1 MNSDEGTTA
10 KNDRTPANSGAAQ
23 PSSTSE
29 IGQTQGDG
37 PRNRVDFFTENFLL
51 INVKVKEHEA
61 VTREQLI
68 QAIDQALEKTPDIP
82 FFGEHRRTPEGEARK
97 EAQPPSS
104 SGGPCKDE
112 AFLMLV
118 RQEGF

>member
-1 MNSDEGTTA
+1 MHNDEGTTA
-10 KNDRTPANSGAAQ
+10 ENDRTPVNPGAAQ
-23 PSSTSE
+23 PPSTAE
-29 IGQTQGDG
+29 VAQTQGDG
-37 PRNRVDFFTENFLL
+37 PRKLVDFFTENFLL
-51 INVKVKEHEA
+51 INVNVKEHEG

-68 QAIDQALEKTPDIP
+68 QAIDEALKKTPDIP
-82 FFGEHRRTPEGEARK
+82 FFSGHRQTPEGEARK

-104 SGGPCKDE
+104 SGGPCKGE